1 MRSGAAGVSFRVR
14 RRRGRRAP
22 NGPAP
27 AASRIRAGRRKL
39 LLVFGTVALT
49 GVFTLFSDQAGTL
62 VAQAA
67 ERATFTCASG
77 TTIYTVPAGT
87 TTVAVRVAGA
97 KGGDA
102 DGGDGG
108 AGAVVSATVQVRPGQ
123 QLQIHLGCGKDGFT
137 SAGSGGDG
145 KSFCGDGERGGGSS
159 GLTTES
165 VKLIQAG
172 GGGGGGGGGSG
183 CFGGG
188 NNGGAGSQTGYNG
201 TGGSGTDGGSRGSG
215 GAVDGPG
222 TNGGNGSAANIS
234 GGGGGGGGGCR
245 SGTGGGSGGG
255 AGGAGGGGGGGSSCV
270 IASITAVVYQ
280 SDNGG
285 DGFVT
290 IDPVSLAVT
299 TTGVYED
306 TNNNGVQ
313 DSGDTVGYTILA
325 RNDSSV
331 TLDGVTITGEETDT
345 GASLPV
351 PGCPA
356 LSLPP
361 NSTETCVTDRRLVL
375 ADLDRGRVNVTA
387 TATGQLPALPGQTTT
402 LGTTGQGSTSTPL
415 SDTPKLVVANS
426 VSGLADQN
434 HNGLTDAGD
443 TITYGVRVTNTGNS
457 TTAGVTVA
465 ESAAGATVNAVPLT
479 CDAPEP
485 VSIVPGAS
493 VGCAGSYTIT
503 PSDVDTTAATV
514 TATATASGTSR
525 AGAGRPVEGPAATT
539 STRLTQDGELAAQL
553 APGTLTDTN
562 DDGRT
567 DAGDTLA
574 YSATV
579 TNSGTV
585 TLTAVGATLTLAAPA
600 GPAPAPEC
608 SPASP
613 ASLAPGAQLTCTAVY
628 TLTQSDVDKGE
639 VGATLAASGKAGT
652 AKVAAD
658 PVTRTTPLDRSTGI
672 TAEASVSGVVDR
684 NGDGKLQAGDTIKYA
699 VVVTDTGTVTLSQV
713 SVAGELAAPGAPDP
727 VLTCSPKQLSKLAAG
742 AVMTCAGA
750 YVVTQSDVDEGVVGY
765 TVTARGLS
773 PTQEP
778 VESVP
783 SIVGTPLGAAPALS
797 LDAAVTGVTDG
808 NHNAADDT
816 GDVLDYAITAANTG
830 TVTLTAVV
838 LTARLDPPA
847 APAPSLECTPG
858 APVTLAP
865 GEKLTCTASHTITQ
879 ADVDHGAV
887 VMIATGSAKTTG
899 NQAVGAGP
907 VAVTTDLAAT
917 AVLVAGNVV
926 TSIEDRNSDTVDDEG
941 DVIVY
946 AVTLTNRGG
955 VSLGTVAAVEILS
968 PPASGSPSLTCDPTA
983 PGTLAPAAVMTC
995 TGSYR
1000 ITAADARNGG
1010 VRAVATGSGAAPGGA
1025 VARSAEAV
1033 VTTPVHALPAGATAG
1048 AGTSAGPGAGSARDA
1063 APATS
1068 GNRAARLA
1076 YTGVDVA
1083 PVLVGGVLCL
1093 ALGTGLVLLT
1103 ARRRRHH

>member
-14 RRRGRRAP
+14 P
-22 NGPAP
+22 
-27 AASRIRAGRRKL
+27 GRRKL
-39 LLVFGTVALT
+39 LLVLATVALT
-49 GVFTLFSDQAGTL
+49 GVFTLLSDQARTP

-67 ERATFTCASG
+67 GRTTFTCGDGAVRN
-77 TTIYTVPAGT
+77 YTVPAGT
-87 TTVAVRVAGA
+87 TTLAVRVAGA

-123 QLQIHLGCGKDGFT
+123 QLQIHLGCGQDGFT

-201 TGGSGTDGGSRGSG
+201 TPGGGTQGGSRGSG
-215 GAVDGPG
+215 GAVDGAG

-270 IASITAVVYQ
+270 ISSITAVVYQ

-285 DGFVT
+285 DGYVT
-290 IDPVSLAVT
+290 IDPVSLVVT

-345 GASLPV
+345 GAALPV

-361 NSTETCVTDRRLVL
+361 NGTETCVTDRRLVL

-426 VSGLADQN
+426 VSGTSDQN

-443 TITYGVRVTNTGNS
+443 MITYGVRVTNTGTS
-457 TTAGVTVA
+457 TTADVTVA
-465 ESAAGATVNAVPLT
+465 ESAAGATVSAVALT

-485 VSIVPGAS
+485 ASIVPGES
-493 VGCAGSYTIT
+493 LGCTGSYTIT
-503 PSDVDTTAATV
+503 PSDVDTPAATV
-514 TATATASGTSR
+514 TATATAAGTSR

-553 APGTLTDTN
+553 APGALADTN
-562 DDGRT
+562 GDGRT
-567 DAGDTLA
+567 DAGDTLT

-608 SPASP
+608 SPATP
-613 ASLAPGAQLTCTAVY
+613 ASLAPGAQLTCTAAY

-684 NGDGKLQAGDTIKYA
+684 NGDGQLQAGDTIKYA

-727 VLTCSPKQLSKLAAG
+727 VLTCSPKQLGKLAAG

-750 YVVTQSDVDEGVVGY
+750 YVVTQSDVDKGGVGY

-783 SIVGTPLGAAPALS
+783 STVSTPLGAAPALS
-797 LDAAVTGVTDG
+797 LDATTTSVAHG
-808 NHNAADDT
+808 T

-838 LTARLDPPA
+838 VTARLDPPA
-847 APAPSLECTPG
+847 APPPSLECTPG

-865 GEKLTCTASHTITQ
+865 GEKLTCTASHPVTQ

-887 VMIATGSAKTTG
+887 VMTATGSGKTAG

-946 AVTLTNRGG
+946 AVTLTNTGG
-955 VSLGTVAAVEILS
+955 VSLGTVAAVETLS

-1010 VRAVATGSGAAPGGA
+1010 VRAVATGSAATPGGA
-1025 VARSAEAV
+1025 VVSSAEAV
-1033 VTTPVHALPAGATAG
+1033 VTTPVHALPAGASGG
-1048 AGTSAGPGAGSARDA
+1048 ASDAAGPGSGSARDA
-1063 APATS
+1063 AAATS

-1093 ALGTGLVLLT
+1093 AIGTGLVLLT
-1103 ARRRRHH
+1103 ARHRKHRRPR